1 MIHTAST
8 IDTIPDSVCEYVILH
23 SKEFS
28 WNFLALKIS
37 LTRLNLKIA
46 MMKNRDSAIRDC
58 CAELKTL
65 LKKSVAIPNAQN
77 DISRILEIKP

>member
-1 MIHTAST
+1 MIYTANT
-8 IDTIPDSVCEYVILH
+8 IDTIPDSVCEYVIFH

-37 LTRLNLKIA
+37 LTRLNLKIV
-46 MMKNRDSAIRDC
+46 MMKNSDTVINDC

-65 LKKSVAIPNAQN
+65 LKKSVAIPNAQS
-77 DISRILEIKP
+77 DISRIMEIKP